1 MRKIAWLLLAV
12 LLVSM
17 LFTGCG
23 KNAGETAQ
31 PTDAAQENAADVNP
45 VDLYLPLVTNTALLD
60 PMLQELYPDLKP
72 GSWDFAVTR
81 GGEDPELT
89 ARYREDGGDWYI
101 VQLRVVSGRVY
112 ALNTKQLK
120 AEYPI
125 SETYRQSDRFYY
137 LCSVPT
143 EKGTGFYEDNVP
155 KEDAE
160 AGMEIKPVIFRE
172 QGEMLTKLN
181 SGLPLELQLDYGD
194 PVPYQD
200 LVK

>member
-1 MRKIAWLLLAV
+1 MKKIAWLLLAV
-12 LLVSM
+12 LLLTV
-17 LFTGCG
+17 LLGGCS
-23 KNAGETAQ
+23 KSGETAQ
-31 PTDAAQENAADVNP
+31 VTEAAQENGGEVNP
-45 VDLYLPLVTNTALLD
+45 IDLYLPLVSNTSQLD
-60 PMLQELYPDLKP
+60 PMLQELYPDLGS

-81 GGEDPELT
+81 GGDDPELT
-89 ARYREDGGDWYI
+89 ARYREDNGNWYI

-125 SETYRQSDRFYY
+125 SEVYRQSDRFYY

-155 KEDAE
+155 KDDADS
-160 AGMEIKPVIFRE
+160 GMEIKPVLFRE
-172 QGEMLTKLN
+172 QAEMLTKLN

-194 PVPYQD
+194 PVPYKD